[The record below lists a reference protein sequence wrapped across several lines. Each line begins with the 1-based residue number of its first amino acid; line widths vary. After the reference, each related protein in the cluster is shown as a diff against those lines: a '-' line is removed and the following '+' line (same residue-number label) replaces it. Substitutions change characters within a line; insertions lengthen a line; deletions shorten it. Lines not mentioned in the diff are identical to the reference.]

1 VDAAPVIAIDGPG
14 GSGKG
19 TVSRRVATALGWHWL
34 DSGALYRVTA
44 LAAALAGVPLAR
56 ADEVARI
63 AATLDVRFVPGDGG
77 GDRVLLGGRDVSAE
91 IRSEEAGSGAS
102 IVAAMPEVRAALVER
117 QRAFREAPG
126 LVADGRDMG
135 TAIFPDAGLKVFL
148 TANLAE
154 RARRRHKQLSE
165 KGIDVSLA
173 ALLRDMAERDERDS
187 TRAAAPLRPA
197 PDACLLD
204 STGLTVDEVV
214 DRVLGWVAERQL
226 AARAVR
232 RGATD

>member
-1 VDAAPVIAIDGPG
+1 VAPVPVIAVDGPG

-19 TVSRRVATALGWHWL
+19 TVSRRVALALGWHWL

-44 LAAALAGVPLAR
+44 LAAAIGGVPLDR
-56 ADEVARI
+56 AGDVARV
-63 AATLDVRFVPGDGG
+63 AASLDARFLPRDGE
-77 GDRVLLGGRDVSAE
+77 DRVLLDGRDVSSE

-102 IVAAMPEVRAALVER
+102 IVAALPAVRAALVER
-117 QRAFREAPG
+117 QRAFRQLPG

-135 TAIFPDAGLKVFL
+135 TAIFPDAGLKIFL

-154 RARRRHKQLSE
+154 RARRRHKQLSD

-187 TRAAAPLRPA
+187 ARSAAPLRPA
-197 PDACLLD
+197 PDALLLD

-214 DRVLGWVAERQL
+214 GQVLGWATDRQL
-226 AARAVR
+226 AGPGAR
-232 RGATD
+232 RGD

>member
-1 VDAAPVIAIDGPG
+1 MATAPVIAIDGPG

-19 TVSRRVATALGWHWL
+19 TVSRRVASALGWHWL
-34 DSGALYRVTA
+34 DSGALYRLTA
-44 LAAALAGVPLAR
+44 LAAAIGGVPLDRPDA
-56 ADEVARI
+56 VARV
-63 AATLDVRFVPGDGG
+63 AAALDVRFLPGQGE
-77 GDRVLLGGRDVSAE
+77 DRVLLAGRDVSSE

-102 IVAAMPEVRAALVER
+102 IVAVLPVVRAALVER
-117 QRAFREAPG
+117 QRAFRQPPG

-154 RARRRHKQLSE
+154 RARRRHKQLSD

-187 TRAAAPLRPA
+187 ARSAAPLRPA
-197 PDACLLD
+197 PDALLLD
-204 STGLTVDEVV
+204 STGLTADEVV
-214 DRVLGWVAERQL
+214 AQVLGWATDRQL
-226 AARAVR
+226 AGPVAS
-232 RGATD
+232 RGD

>member
-1 VDAAPVIAIDGPG
+1 VAAAPVIAIDGPG

-56 ADEVARI
+56 AEEVARI

-77 GDRVLLGGRDVSAE
+77 DDRVLLAGRDVSAE

-102 IVAAMPEVRAALVER
+102 IVAAMPEVRAALVGR

-154 RARRRHKQLSE
+154 RARRRHKQLSD

-187 TRAAAPLRPA
+187 TRTAAPLRPA

-204 STGLTVDEVV
+204 STGLAVDEVV

-226 AARAVR
+226 AGQVARK
-232 RGATD
+232 GID

>member
-1 VDAAPVIAIDGPG
+1 VAPVPVIAVDGPG

-19 TVSRRVATALGWHWL
+19 TVSRRVALALGWHWL

-44 LAAALAGVPLAR
+44 LAAAIAGVPLDR
-56 ADEVARI
+56 PGDVARV
-63 AATLDVRFVPGDGG
+63 AASLDARFLPGDGE
-77 GDRVLLGGRDVSAE
+77 DRVLLAGRDVSGE

-102 IVAAMPEVRAALVER
+102 IVAALPAVRAALVER
-117 QRAFREAPG
+117 QREFRQPPG

-135 TAIFPDAGLKVFL
+135 TAIFPDAGLKIFL

-154 RARRRHKQLSE
+154 RARRRHKQLSD

-197 PDACLLD
+197 PDALLLD

-214 DRVLGWVAERQL
+214 AQVLGLATDRQL
-226 AARAVR
+226 AGPGAC
-232 RGATD
+232 RGD

>member
-226 AARAVR
+226 AGRVARK
-232 RGATD
+232 GID

>member
-1 VDAAPVIAIDGPG
+1 MAVAPVIAIDGPG

-19 TVSRRVATALGWHWL
+19 TISRRVATALGWHWL
-34 DSGALYRVTA
+34 DSGALYRLTA
-44 LAAALAGVPLAR
+44 LAAALAGVPLGR

-63 AATLDVRFVPGDGG
+63 AATLDVRFCPGDGG
-77 GDRVLLGGRDVSAE
+77 DDQVFLAGRDVGAE

-102 IVAAMPEVRAALVER
+102 IVAAMPEVRAALVAR

-187 TRAAAPLRPA
+187 TRAVAPLRPA

-204 STGLTVDEVV
+204 STGLSVDEVAG
-214 DRVLGWVAERQL
+214 RVLGWVADRQL
-226 AARAVR
+226 AGRAARN
-232 RGATD
+232 GGD